1 MLENEDD
8 DHFAFKAWRTVIYDP
23 ENIEINRF
31 DRNLDHAKI
40 AVGILLL
47 SNSILIIIGTN
58 SGSQTVKKRHYK

>member
-47 SNSILIIIGTN
+47 SNSILIIIGRN
-58 SGSQTVKKRHYK
+58 SGSQSV

>member
-1 MLENEDD
+1 M
-8 DHFAFKAWRTVIYDP
+8 AWKTVIYDL

-58 SGSQTVKKRHYK
+58 SGSQTVKNTINNCNI